1 MQLIHPEELNE
12 RLKNNETVNLID
24 VRQPEEHLEF
34 NIGGI
39 LLPLGHIQTLQ
50 IDEIESLK
58 DEEIICYCRSGQRSM
73 QAAMMLETIG
83 FKNVFNLVGGMLSW
97 KTKFENQ

>member
-1 MQLIHPEELNE
+1 MQLIHPEELRE
-12 RLKNNETVNLID
+12 KLKNNQAVNLID
-24 VRQPEEHLEF
+24 VRQPDEHLDF

-39 LLPLGHIQTLQ
+39 LLPLGQIQTMQ

-73 QAAMMLETIG
+73 QAALMLETVG
-83 FKNVFNLVGGMLSW
+83 FKNVFNLVGGMLAW
-97 KTKFENQ
+97 KTKYDNQ